1 MKFPHATIFLVSLG
15 LGALISGCK
24 TMDTTGVANFAT
36 SVTAVKTQADDGLNS
51 VAALTRNAS
60 VTYAASQPNL
70 TEANF
75 VVTPT
80 GATIS
85 EWDNAF
91 SSLETYAQNLSTLL
105 SPDASKD
112 FDVAATNL
120 FVQFNQTAARL
131 KANGINSQA
140 GVSTLLATAF
150 TQTGNAIISAKEQAT
165 AFKVA
170 SATDTNITIIC
181 NLLATE
187 IGADAT
193 VPGIRRTLYEA
204 VWAPRLASLTQ
215 PFLLATNFADKVEI
229 SQQYADLLA
238 ARDTQDQIL
247 AGLRR
252 SILALSDAHHTL
264 AQGKSASIQA
274 DLVVVEN
281 EIQNSRDLY
290 NQFSNMTQKQT
301 KVK

>member
-1 MKFPHATIFLVSLG
+1 MQFMKFPHAAVFLFGLG
-15 LGALISGCK
+15 LAVLISGCE
-24 TMDTTGVANFAT
+24 TMDTTSVANFAT
-36 SVTAVKTQADDGLNS
+36 SVTAVKTEADTALNS

-105 SPDASKD
+105 SPDAAKD

-120 FVQFNQTAARL
+120 YNQFNQTALRL
-131 KANGINSQA
+131 KANSIDSQA

-150 TQTGNAIISAKEQAT
+150 TQTGDAIISAKEQAT
-165 AFKVA
+165 ALKVA
-170 SATDTNITIIC
+170 RATDTNITVIC
-181 NLLATE
+181 NLFATE

-193 VPGIRRTLYEA
+193 VPGLRKTLYEA

-215 PFLLATNFADKVEI
+215 PFLSATNNTADKI
-229 SQQYADLLA
+229 AIAQQYADLLA
-238 ARDTQDQIL
+238 ARDAEDQIL
-247 AGLRR
+247 GGLRR
-252 SILALSDAHHTL
+252 SILALSDAHHAL

-281 EIQNSRDLY
+281 EIQHTQDLY
-290 NQFSNMTQKQT
+290 NQFSSMTK
-301 KVK
+301 K